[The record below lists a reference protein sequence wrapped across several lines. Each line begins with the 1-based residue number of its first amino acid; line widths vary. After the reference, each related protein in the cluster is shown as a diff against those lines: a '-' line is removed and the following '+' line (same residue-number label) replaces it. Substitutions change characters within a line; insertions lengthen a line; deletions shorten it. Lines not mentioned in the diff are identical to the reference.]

1 MYDPD
6 KYKNKAARRQP
17 TQARGKERVRVI
29 LAAALEVF
37 KERGLEETTTN
48 DIAERARIP
57 IGSLYRYYPNKD
69 TIIVALTELIADD
82 LSKIF
87 DNVREHPLLEHLS
100 WDEILLL
107 TTDAWVNYVRLNGP
121 FAFLYSERANPRLG
135 ALNAPT
141 WRRFVGSF
149 NAVLKKRCPAIT
161 DRELRIGFEL
171 TLASVE
177 IGYNP
182 DLDRLSH
189 AGIPLHHEA
198 IGAVSAYL
206 LRACNRHEHAKKS
219 QKPQK
224 ARS

>member
-37 KERGLEETTTN
+37 KERGVEEATTN
-48 DIAERARIP
+48 DIAERAHIP

-87 DNVREHPLLEHLS
+87 DNIRQHPLLEHLS

-107 TTDAWVNYVRLNGP
+107 ISDAWVDYVRVNGP
-121 FAFLYSERANPRLG
+121 FTFLYAERANPRLYT
-135 ALNAPT
+135 LNAPT

-161 DRELRIGFEL
+161 DRELRISFEL
-171 TLASVE
+171 TLASVDM
-177 IGYNP
+177 GHNR
-182 DLDRLSH
+182 DLDRLQQS
-189 AGIPLHHEA
+189 GIPLHHEA
-198 IGAVSAYL
+198 IGAVAAYL
-206 LRACNRHEHAKKS
+206 LHVCNRHEHAKKAR
-219 QKPQK
+219 K
-224 ARS
+224 ARA

>member
-29 LAAALEVF
+29 LTAALELF

-48 DIAERARIP
+48 DIAERAHIP

-69 TIIVALTELIADD
+69 TITVALTELIVDD
-82 LSKIF
+82 ISKIF
-87 DNVREHPLLEHLS
+87 DNIREHPLLEHLS

-107 TTDAWVNYVRLNGP
+107 MGDSWVNYVQLNGP
-121 FAFLYSERANPRLG
+121 FFFLYAERANPRLS

-149 NAVLKKRCPAIT
+149 NAVLKKRCPEIAP
-161 DRELRIGFEL
+161 RELRIGFEL
-171 TLASVE
+171 TLAAVE
-177 IGYNP
+177 MGYT
-182 DLDRLSH
+182 DD
-189 AGIPLHHEA
+189 AGKPLPGVPLHHEA
-198 IGAVSAYL
+198 IGAVATYL
-206 LRACNRHEHAKKS
+206 LHVCNRHDHAKA
-219 QKPQK
+219 QK
-224 ARS
+224 R

>member
-29 LAAALEVF
+29 LAAALDVF

-48 DIAERARIP
+48 DIAERAHIP

-69 TIIVALTELIADD
+69 TIIVALTELIVDD
-82 LSKIF
+82 ISKIF
-87 DNVREHPLLEHLS
+87 DNIREHPLLEHLS

-107 TTDAWVNYVRLNGP
+107 ISDPWVNYVRMNGP
-121 FAFLYSERANPRLG
+121 FTFLYAERANPRLG

-141 WRRFVGSF
+141 WRQFVGSF
-149 NAVLKKRCPAIT
+149 NAVLKKRCPEIS

-177 IGYNP
+177 MGYN
-182 DLDRLSH
+182 DEYDKYQQT
-189 AGIPLHHEA
+189 GIPLHHEG
-198 IGAVSAYL
+198 IGAVAAYL
-206 LRACNRHEHAKKS
+206 LNVCNRHDHAKKA
-219 QKPQK
+219 QKL
-224 ARS
+224 RG